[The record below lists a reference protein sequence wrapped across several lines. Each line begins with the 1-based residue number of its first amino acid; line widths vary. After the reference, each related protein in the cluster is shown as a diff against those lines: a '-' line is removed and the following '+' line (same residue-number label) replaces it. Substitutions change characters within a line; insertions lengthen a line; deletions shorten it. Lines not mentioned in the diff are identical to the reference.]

1 MPRRRGAFRSG
12 CITQRQARPAI
23 VRWRGGTLCHYPPEE
38 VVMNRLPTLPLLLA
52 TLTCGAVSGAVA
64 QERPYSEGS
73 VWDITYVQTEPGQF
87 DAYLHDLRSNWRR
100 TMEAAKAEGHV
111 LSYRVI
117 SSGRGNPQDW
127 NLLLLVE
134 YPNMAALD
142 NSMAIMERISRE
154 VLQRTPQQQSE
165 AAVQRGQLR
174 EILGGK
180 LGRELIFTP

>member
-1 MPRRRGAFRSG
+1 
-12 CITQRQARPAI
+12 
-23 VRWRGGTLCHYPPEE
+23 
-38 VVMNRLPTLPLLLA
+38 MNRMLPLSLLLA
-52 TLTCGAVSGAVA
+52 ALTCGSVSGAVA
-64 QERPYSEGS
+64 QERPYSQGT
-73 VWDITYVQTEPGQF
+73 VWDVTYVKTEPGQF
-87 DAYLHDLRSNWRR
+87 DAYMNDLRNNWRR

-111 LSYRVI
+111 VSYRVI
-117 SSGRGNPQDW
+117 SSERGNPQDW

-154 VLQRTPQQQSE
+154 VLQRNPQQQSE
-165 AAVQRGQLR
+165 ATVQRGQLR